1 MGLCLN
7 SVASSWRNNS
17 EFTLQDLAVA
27 AALYNGTDANNPWYW
42 EKVFSTA
49 FPEHASLWADLNS
62 SKGTKG
68 GGPGDG
74 YRERILQ
81 AKNKG
86 KDYSKSRYTGAPVM
100 GGGVKVGKPGKL
112 IVP

>member
-27 AALYNGTDANNPWYW
+27 AALYNGTDANKPTYW
-42 EKVFSTA
+42 ENVFSTA
-49 FPEHASLWADLNS
+49 FPEHASLWEKLNAPDDNDE
-62 SKGTKG
+62 GA
-68 GGPGDG
+68 G
-74 YRERILQ
+74 YRKNILQ
-81 AKNKG
+81 
-86 KDYSKSRYTGAPVM
+86 KDPDTGYSNSRYTGAPVM